1 MEVCRRDED
10 EVLRFT
16 WICRRLAIQLDNLFK
31 YSNVQYFRC
40 DLLNLIFLTSI
51 LYIMFYDNISILFFD
66 DSST

>member
-1 MEVCRRDED
+1 MCRRDED

-16 WICRRLAIQLDNLFK
+16 WICRRLAIQLGNLFK

-51 LYIMFYDNISILFFD
+51 LHMFYDNISILFFD